1 MVKENLQ
8 NVIDDMKIACEKSGR
23 NINDVTLIA
32 VSKTKPN
39 ELIMEAYESGVRDF
53 GENKVQ
59 ELLRKKEELPKDI
72 RWHMIGHLQT
82 NKVRQLLGNTV
93 LIHSIDSIRLADTID
108 TEARKKGIH
117 VDGLLEI
124 NIAKEASKYGFMEE
138 ELDEILPIFARYKNF
153 KKIKKISVDI
163 IEKNYDNIEV
173 EFLSM
178 GMSGDYTVALEE
190 GANLVRVGT
199 GIFGKR

>member
-59 ELLRKKEELPKDI
+59 ELLRKRE
-72 RWHMIGHLQT
+72 
-82 NKVRQLLGNTV
+82 
-93 LIHSIDSIRLADTID
+93 
-108 TEARKKGIH
+108 
-117 VDGLLEI
+117 
-124 NIAKEASKYGFMEE
+124 
-138 ELDEILPIFARYKNF
+138 
-153 KKIKKISVDI
+153 
-163 IEKNYDNIEV
+163 
-173 EFLSM
+173 
-178 GMSGDYTVALEE
+178 
-190 GANLVRVGT
+190 
-199 GIFGKR
+199 

>member
-23 NINDVTLIA
+23 NINEVTLIA

-72 RWHMIGHLQT
+72 RWHMIGHT
-82 NKVRQLLGNTV
+82 FYRQYKTCRHYRYGGKKKR
-93 LIHSIDSIRLADTID
+93 HSC
-108 TEARKKGIH
+108 
-117 VDGLLEI
+117 
-124 NIAKEASKYGFMEE
+124 
-138 ELDEILPIFARYKNF
+138 
-153 KKIKKISVDI
+153 
-163 IEKNYDNIEV
+163 
-173 EFLSM
+173 
-178 GMSGDYTVALEE
+178 
-190 GANLVRVGT
+190 
-199 GIFGKR
+199 